1 MNRIIISILFAAIM
15 TVAGGCTKTSHKP
28 FVSATIHNDSGYD
41 IAIEEVR
48 DHRNRV
54 VDNNEIGTS
63 IKDGESHSF
72 VSLYPRT
79 DKSWT
84 ISLSNGTRFTYTRE
98 AMTPDNYIQRSP
110 LNTYYIIIDGGSG
123 AFSYT
128 FTESD
133 ADYINKM
140 NAQGIYTDMPADR

>member
-15 TVAGGCTKTSHKP
+15 TVAGGCTKTAHKE
-28 FVSATIHNDSGYD
+28 FASATIHNDCGYD
-41 IAIEEVR
+41 IVIEDVR
-48 DHRNRV
+48 DHKNRV
-54 VDNNEIGTS
+54 VYDNGIGRL
-63 IKDGESHSF
+63 IKDGECRSF
-72 VSLYPRT
+72 RTLYPRT

-110 LNTYYIIIDGGSG
+110 LNTYYIIIDGESG

-133 ADYINKM
+133 AEYISKM
-140 NAQGIYTDMPADR
+140 NAQGIYSDRPTGR